1 MESLNSI
8 SLDLSNSLV
17 PLMAIFLS
25 LGIGIF
31 IKDLVTNFITGIKFK
46 FDATFNEGD
55 KCIVDGDRAILVKVG
70 IYESVF
76 SIKNGRGHVWRFVP
90 NERIK
95 FLKIEKI
102 IEEPNNESRE
112 K

>member
-1 MESLNSI
+1 MQSLDSI
-8 SLDLSNSLV
+8 SLDLTNALV

-25 LGIGIF
+25 LGLGFF
-31 IKDLVTNFITGIKFK
+31 IKDLITNFITGIRFK
-46 FDATFNEGD
+46 FDGSFNEGD
-55 KCIVDGDRAILVKVG
+55 KCIIDGDRAVLVKVG

-76 SIKNGRGHVWRFVP
+76 AISNGRGHVWRYVP

-102 IEEPNNESRE
+102 IEEPKEWLLY
-112 K
+112 

>member
-1 MESLNSI
+1 
-8 SLDLSNSLV
+8 
-17 PLMAIFLS
+17 MAIFLS
-25 LGIGIF
+25 LGLGFF
-31 IKDLVTNFITGIKFK
+31 IKDLITNFITGIKFK
-46 FDATFNEGD
+46 FDASFNEGD
-55 KCIVDGDRAILVKVG
+55 RCIVDGDRAILVKVG

-102 IEEPNNESRE
+102 IEEPNEVKE

>member
-1 MESLNSI
+1 
-8 SLDLSNSLV
+8 
-17 PLMAIFLS
+17 MAIFLS
-25 LGIGIF
+25 LGIGLF

-46 FDATFNEGD
+46 FDSTFNEGD

-102 IEEPNNESRE
+102 IEEPNDESKE